1 MTAIMAAD
9 REIDAELHAER
20 NSYLREMKSDL
31 QDIENLILDLSL
43 ASGAAERKQK
53 LARQIHTIKGVAGSY
68 GLDLISAV
76 AHHMEDLLAGKNP
89 SQIENNKFVDGLLAH
104 NDQLA
109 AIAKAYLAGD
119 ERFLNDMRREYHE
132 RKKPQAAEAKL
143 ARGLN
148 RVMIVEPS
156 RATLQL
162 CIRVLKEFGAIN
174 VSSVQDGYE
183 ALGWLLKEE
192 FDAVI
197 TSLQVPTIDGQS
209 LFTVLRA
216 IPGPNMMKP
225 VILLTASSAAL
236 DSARAQPEH
245 IIQKDVGLTKQLRAT
260 LTQLVSQSPQACAAR
275 GKAGDGV
282 LRKILLVDDSPE
294 IHNLVRLSF
303 RRFPDVQIVA
313 LTDPTGAVEAAR
325 NETPDLIL
333 LDVQMTPIS
342 GKEVIR
348 NIRATPELSDLP
360 VAFFTGTD
368 DPEEKRELASLGAWQ
383 IFKKPFSPKTFSDHV
398 LNLFRER

>member
-1 MTAIMAAD
+1 MAAD
-9 REIDAELHAER
+9 REIDAELLTER
-20 NSYLREMKSDL
+20 NSYLREMKADL
-31 QDIENLILDLSL
+31 QDIENLILDLSV
-43 ASGAAERKQK
+43 ANGAAERKQK

-68 GLDLISAV
+68 GLDLMSAA
-76 AHHMEDLLAGKNP
+76 AHRMEDLLAENP
-89 SQIENNKFVDGLLAH
+89 SQIENNKFVDSLLAY

-119 ERFLNDMRREYHE
+119 ARFLNDMRREYHE
-132 RKKPQAAEAKL
+132 RKKPQAAEARL
-143 ARGLN
+143 AKRFN

-174 VSSVQDGYE
+174 VSSVEDGYE

-197 TSLQVPTIDGQS
+197 TSLQVPMIDGQS
-209 LFTVLRA
+209 LFTVLRT
-216 IPGPNMMKP
+216 IPGPNMAKP

-236 DSARAQPEH
+236 DPARARPDH
-245 IIQKDVGLTKQLRAT
+245 VIQKDVGLTQELRAT
-260 LTQLVSQSPQACAAR
+260 LTQLVSQSSQAYAA
-275 GKAGDGV
+275 GGNVGNGV

-294 IHNLVRLSF
+294 IHHLVRLSF
-303 RRFPDVQIVA
+303 KRFPDVQIVA
-313 LTDPTGAVEAAR
+313 VADPTSAVEAAR
-325 NETPDLIL
+325 TENPDLIL

-342 GKEVIR
+342 GKEVMRDIK
-348 NIRATPELSDLP
+348 ATPELSDLP

-368 DPEEKRELASLGAWQ
+368 DPEEKKELASLGAWQ

>member
-1 MTAIMAAD
+1 MAAD
-9 REIDAELHAER
+9 REIDAELLAER
-20 NSYLREMKSDL
+20 NSYLREMQSDL
-31 QDIENLILDLSL
+31 QDIESLILDLSL
-43 ASGAAERKQK
+43 ANGAAERKQK
-53 LARQIHTIKGVAGSY
+53 LARKIHTIKGVAGSY
-68 GLDLISAV
+68 GLDLMSAA
-76 AHHMEDLLAGKNP
+76 AHRMEDLLAGANP
-89 SQIENNKFVDGLLAH
+89 SLMENNKFVDSLLAH

-109 AIAKAYLAGD
+109 AIAKAYLVGD

-132 RKKPQAAEAKL
+132 PSKPQAAEAKL
-143 ARGLN
+143 ARGFN

-156 RATLQL
+156 LAALQL
-162 CIRVLKEFGAIN
+162 CMGVLKEFGAIN

-216 IPGPNMMKP
+216 IPGPNMVKP

-236 DSARAQPEH
+236 DPARAQPEH

-260 LTQLVSQSPQACAAR
+260 LTELVNQSLQGCAA

-303 RRFPDVQIVA
+303 KRFPDVQIVA
-313 LTDPTGAVEAAR
+313 VADPTNAVEAAR

-342 GKEVIR
+342 GKEVMRDIK
-348 NIRATPELSDLP
+348 ATPELSDLP

-368 DPEEKRELASLGAWQ
+368 DPEEKKELASLGAWQ
-383 IFKKPFSPKTFSDHV
+383 IFKKPFSPKTFSDHL

>member
-1 MTAIMAAD
+1 MAAD
-9 REIDAELHAER
+9 QKIDAELLAER

-68 GLDLISAV
+68 GLDLMSAA
-76 AHHMEDLLAGKNP
+76 AHRMEDLLAGENS
-89 SQIENNKFVDGLLAH
+89 SQIENNKFVDSLLAH

-109 AIAKAYLAGD
+109 AIARAYLVGD
-119 ERFLNDMRREYHE
+119 ERFLNDMRREYHV
-132 RKKPQAAEAKL
+132 RKKPQAAEARL
-143 ARGLN
+143 AKGFN

-162 CIRVLKEFGAIN
+162 CIGVLKEFGATN
-174 VSSVQDGYE
+174 VASVEDGYE

-209 LFTVLRA
+209 LFTVLRT
-216 IPGPNMMKP
+216 IPGPNMAKP
-225 VILLTASSAAL
+225 MILLTASSAAL
-236 DSARAQPEH
+236 DPARARPDY
-245 IIQKDVGLTKQLRAT
+245 IIQKDVGWTKELRAT
-260 LTQLVSQSPQACAAR
+260 LTQLVNQSLERCTAGRAR
-275 GKAGDGV
+275 DGT
-282 LRKILLVDDSPE
+282 LKKILLVDDSPE

-303 RRFPDVQIVA
+303 KRFPDVQIVA
-313 LTDPTGAVEAAR
+313 LADPTSAVEAAR

-342 GKEVIR
+342 GKQVMRDIK
-348 NIRATPELSDLP
+348 ATPELSDLP

-398 LNLFRER
+398 LSLFRER

>member
-1 MTAIMAAD
+1 MAAD
-9 REIDAELHAER
+9 REIDAELLAER
-20 NSYLREMKSDL
+20 NSYLREMQSDL
-31 QDIENLILDLSL
+31 QDIESLILDLSL
-43 ASGAAERKQK
+43 ANGAAERKQK
-53 LARQIHTIKGVAGSY
+53 LARKIHTIKGVAGSY
-68 GLDLISAV
+68 GLDLMSAA
-76 AHHMEDLLAGKNP
+76 AHRMEDLLAGANP
-89 SQIENNKFVDGLLAH
+89 SLMENNKFVDSLLAH

-109 AIAKAYLAGD
+109 AIAKAYLVGD

-132 RKKPQAAEAKL
+132 PSKPQAAEAKL
-143 ARGLN
+143 ARGFN

-156 RATLQL
+156 LAALQL
-162 CIRVLKEFGAIN
+162 CMGVLKEFGAIN

-216 IPGPNMMKP
+216 IPGPNMVKP

-236 DSARAQPEH
+236 DPARAQPEH

-260 LTQLVSQSPQACAAR
+260 LTELVNQSLQGCAA

-303 RRFPDVQIVA
+303 KRFPDVQIVA
-313 LTDPTGAVEAAR
+313 VADPTSAVEAAR

-342 GKEVIR
+342 GKEVMRDIK
-348 NIRATPELSDLP
+348 ATPELSDLP

-368 DPEEKRELASLGAWQ
+368 DPEEKKELASLGAWQ
-383 IFKKPFSPKTFSDHV
+383 IFKKPFSPKTFSDHL